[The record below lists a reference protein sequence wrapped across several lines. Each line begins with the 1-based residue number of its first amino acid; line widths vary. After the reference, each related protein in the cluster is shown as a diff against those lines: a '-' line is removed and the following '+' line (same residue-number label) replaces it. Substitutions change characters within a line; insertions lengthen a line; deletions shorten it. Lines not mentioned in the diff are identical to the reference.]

1 MLHTLHGALFARV
14 AVRVRVIRHGSGQN
28 GALEG
33 NRGAQIVGLKRFGE
47 LVVHLDAAVHRNVF
61 KAHAAFAAHKI
72 VLRAGNFPLALLLRA
87 DLFRVVHHVGARVAA
102 EKPIRNVQPA
112 HLRNAVAAVQKDVGQ
127 QLFPL
132 EVVLELLLRLLLR
145 HDEGN
150 HLFRL
155 HAALDAV
162 GQDRGAAAV
171 RTFGGGGG
179 LIRHQFCAAVL
190 AEIGPHARLACVE
203 AFGVVGE
210 GDLVAAFIGSHHFQR
225 FRLVMV
231 AAGGA
236 FQLAAFSAELERTAA
251 AWAIITDSIHG
262 SSFFRSK

>member
-1 MLHTLHGALFARV
+1 M
-14 AVRVRVIRHGSGQN
+14 IRHGSGQN

-33 NRGAQIVGLKRFGE
+33 NRGAQIVGLERFGE

-72 VLRAGNFPLALLLRA
+72 VLRAGDFPLALLLRMH
-87 DLFRVVHHVGARVAA
+87 LFRVVHHVGTRVAA
-102 EKPIRNVQPA
+102 EKPVGNVQPA
-112 HLRNAVAAVQKDVGQ
+112 HLRNAVATVQKDVGQ
-127 QLFPL
+127 QRFPL

-155 HAALDAV
+155 HAVLDAV

-179 LIRHQFCAAVL
+179 VLGDQLRAAVL
-190 AEIGPHARLACVE
+190 AEIGLHALLRPKALLWALEGNLLAALGRVQ
-203 AFGVVGE
+203 
-210 GDLVAAFIGSHHFQR
+210 HFQR
-225 FRLVMV
+225 FRLVAV
-231 AAGGA
+231 SAGGA
-236 FQLAAFSAELERTAA
+236 FQPAAFAAELERAA
-251 AWAIITDSIHG
+251 AAGAVVTGSTHG
-262 SSFFRSK
+262 SSFFRSELW

>member
-1 MLHTLHGALFARV
+1 MR
-14 AVRVRVIRHGSGQN
+14 
-28 GALEG
+28 
-33 NRGAQIVGLKRFGE
+33 
-47 LVVHLDAAVHRNVF
+47 
-61 KAHAAFAAHKI
+61 
-72 VLRAGNFPLALLLRA
+72 LR
-87 DLFRVVHHVGARVAA
+87 LFR
-102 EKPIRNVQPA
+102 
-112 HLRNAVAAVQKDVGQ
+112 KDVGQ

-179 LIRHQFCAAVL
+179 ILRHQLRAAVL

-203 AFGVVGE
+203 SPPLASLAKV
-210 GDLVAAFIGSHHFQR
+210 IS
-225 FRLVMV
+225 
-231 AAGGA
+231 
-236 FQLAAFSAELERTAA
+236 LAAFLGRVIISSA
-251 AWAIITDSIHG
+251 SG
-262 SSFFRSK
+262 S